1 MTISHISL
9 ITNPELNLDQ
19 DDLPTERALELKW
32 NCKTDLL
39 KLIVKGAKVSL
50 TRRQLLCELASIF
63 DPLGF
68 IALIVFRMKL
78 MLREPTPDKTI
89 DTTD

>member
-68 IALIVFRMKL
+68 HSPNSL
-78 MLREPTPDKTI
+78 
-89 DTTD
+89 TDETNAAGAYT